1 MYDYEA
7 ERAAQQ
13 AERDQRRNAMHALM
27 ASVGV
32 ELAKL
37 GDPARFEPRLDGDG
51 VPLESGD
58 LVFADGLEVHASL
71 YRDGYHA
78 GAKYRVRFSP
88 NVPREADGSN
98 RTLRDYGLVE
108 GKSPEISVQYEATP
122 ERIAKD
128 IRRRLLADFDVRAKM
143 AKVAERQA
151 SRKRYQDGQRAL
163 ALELF
168 ELADQ
173 KPRPDDFGRDRYA
186 TIRLYEFAPGV
197 SYGDLQVRGDD
208 SVHLEVNVSGEVA
221 KAFLEMLKARRAGA
235 EVQS

>member
-27 ASVGV
+27 ASVGF

-37 GDPARFEPRLDGDG
+37 GDAARFEPRLDGDG

-58 LVFADGLEVHASL
+58 LVFADGLEIHASL
-71 YRDGYHA
+71 YKDGYSV

-88 NVPREADGSN
+88 NVPREADGSY

-108 GKSPEISVQYEATP
+108 RDGKSPEISVQFEATP

-128 IRRRLLADFDVRAKM
+128 LRRRLLTDFDVRAKM
-143 AKVAERQA
+143 AKVAELQA

-168 ELADQ
+168 ELAGQ
-173 KPRPDDFGRDRYA
+173 VPRPEDFERDRYA

-197 SYGDLQVRGDD
+197 GYGDIQVRGDD

-221 KAFLEMLKARRAGA
+221 KEFLAMLKARRAA
-235 EVQS
+235 